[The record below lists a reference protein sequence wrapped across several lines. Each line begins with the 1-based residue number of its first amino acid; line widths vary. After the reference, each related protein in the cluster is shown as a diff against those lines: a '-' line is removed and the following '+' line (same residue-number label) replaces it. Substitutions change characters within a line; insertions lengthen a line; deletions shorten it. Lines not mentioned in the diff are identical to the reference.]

1 MLRGFFACQLQFDF
15 VNIGSD
21 NLALGTNDPS
31 QLEGNVAASAADL
44 EAIHPG
50 ANPCSV

>member
-1 MLRGFFACQLQFDF
+1 VLRSFFAGQLKFDI

-21 NLALGTNDPS
+21 NVALGTNDPR

-50 ANPCSV
+50 ANPCSI